1 MYSRVL
7 SDGSLTFLQALAE
20 RDTESEELR
29 LQIAELES
37 NTDAL
42 HGKFEAALAHTE
54 REAEEKDEE
63 IALAN
68 REIEQLGH
76 RIYELEEDAEEL
88 KRINDR
94 AREDEMV
101 ERERLEALAVALKG
115 VRDLTV
121 GSGYLLTFLAE
132 SSPPQG

>member
-1 MYSRVL
+1 MWSFDFILFFYP
-7 SDGSLTFLQALAE
+7 QALAE
-20 RDTESEELR
+20 RDAESEELR
-29 LQIAELES
+29 MQINELES
-37 NTDAL
+37 NTNAL
-42 HGKFEAALAHTE
+42 HDKFEAALAHLE

-76 RIYELEEDAEEL
+76 RIYELEEDADEL

-101 ERERLEALAVALKG
+101 ERERLEALTAALKE
-115 VRDLTV
+115 VCPLVIVPVCPLT
-121 GSGYLLTFLAE
+121 S
-132 SSPPQG
+132 